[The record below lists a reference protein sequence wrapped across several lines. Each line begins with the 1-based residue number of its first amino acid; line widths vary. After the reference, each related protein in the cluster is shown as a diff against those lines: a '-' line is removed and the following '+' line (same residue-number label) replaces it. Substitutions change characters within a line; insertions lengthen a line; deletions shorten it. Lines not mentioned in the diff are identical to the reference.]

1 MLATVL
7 QMQKD
12 KKAILSLLGYFAF
25 FMVTYLIVDSLN
37 MSYQEMIR
45 VYGLYLVVINIV
57 LNIAMSLISA
67 IMFNFSTSLVK
78 LNGKEGKATNFANL
92 SILFGLLT
100 YGCTS
105 CVIAFFAVV
114 GITFSVAVLPLA
126 GLPYKIIS
134 LVLLIGGFVWLMYEI
149 QNTKCKVDIKK

>member
-45 VYGLYLVVINIV
+45 VYGLYLVVINII

-67 IMFNFSTSLVK
+67 TMFNFSTSLVK

>member
-67 IMFNFSTSLVK
+67 TMFNFSTSLVK

-105 CVIAFFAVV
+105 CVIAFFAVI